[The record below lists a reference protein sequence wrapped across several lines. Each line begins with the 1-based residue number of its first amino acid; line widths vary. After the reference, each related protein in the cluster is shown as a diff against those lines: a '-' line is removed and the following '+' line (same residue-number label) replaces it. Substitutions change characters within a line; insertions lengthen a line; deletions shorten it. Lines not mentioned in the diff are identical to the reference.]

1 VLEAGGNPHDVES
14 ERRGRRM
21 IGFVF
26 DRLIQAVL
34 TLFAISIIVFALS
47 RATGSPV
54 DLFLPADATEEDVA
68 QIEERLGL
76 HRSLPEQ
83 YLFFLKDGFTNGF
96 GQSLRYR
103 VDTAAEVVQDRVA
116 PTFYL
121 AGLALGLV
129 LVVGTPLGILSALF
143 RGSPFDLVLRVL
155 MTLVQAAPL
164 FLVALLA
171 IAIISVELGWL
182 PTSGYGLKES
192 ILPASIL
199 ALSALPGVVR
209 LLRSSTI
216 GALSS
221 EYVRFA
227 RIKGVPESVV
237 ILKHA
242 VLNALVAPL
251 TFFGTL
257 AALFLTGTVVTE
269 TIFAWP
275 GLGSLAVASVRS
287 RDFPVVQAIILFF
300 ALIFVVV
307 NFTVDVLYAVID
319 PRIRYW

>member
-1 VLEAGGNPHDVES
+1 
-14 ERRGRRM
+14 M
-21 IGFVF
+21 IGFVL
-26 DRLIQAVL
+26 DRAAQGLI
-34 TLFAISIIVFALS
+34 TLFVVSVVVFALS
-47 RATGSPV
+47 RMTGSPV
-54 DLFLPADATEEDVA
+54 DLLLPADATEADVRA
-68 QIEERLGL
+68 IEERLGL

-83 YLFFLKDGFTNGF
+83 YLYFMKDGLTNGF

-103 VDTAAEVVQDRVA
+103 IDTAAEVVQDRVA
-116 PTFYL
+116 ATFYL
-121 AGLALGLV
+121 AAAALV
-129 LVVGTPLGILSALF
+129 LVLLIGTPLGIISALY
-143 RGSPFDLVLRVL
+143 RGSPLDLSVRFL
-155 MTLVQAAPL
+155 MTIVQATPL
-164 FLVALLA
+164 FLVGILA
-171 IAIISVELGWL
+171 IRIISVEFGWL
-182 PTSGYGLKES
+182 PTSGYGVRQA
-192 ILPASIL
+192 IMPASIL

-227 RIKGVPESVV
+227 RIKGVPEYIV
-237 ILKHA
+237 ITKHA

-275 GLGSLAVASVRS
+275 GLGSLAVTSVTS

-300 ALIFVVV
+300 GLIFVVI
-307 NFTVDVLYAVID
+307 NFIVDILYAIID
-319 PRIRYW
+319 PRIRYWK

>member
-1 VLEAGGNPHDVES
+1 
-14 ERRGRRM
+14 M
-21 IGFVF
+21 IGFAVE
-26 DRLIQAVL
+26 RLVQALL
-34 TLFAISIIVFALS
+34 TLFTISLIVFALS

-54 DLFLPADATEEDVA
+54 DLLLPADATEEDVA

-83 YLFFLKDGFTNGF
+83 YLYFVKDGMTNGF
-96 GQSLRYR
+96 GQSLRFR

-121 AGLALGLV
+121 AGFALGLV
-129 LVVGTPLGILSALF
+129 LVVGTPLGILSAIY
-143 RGSPFDLVLRVL
+143 RGTMIDLSVRVL
-155 MTLVQAAPL
+155 MTLVQATPL

-171 IAIISVELGWL
+171 IRVISVEYGLL
-182 PTSGYGLKES
+182 PTSGYGVKES

-199 ALSALPGVVR
+199 AMSAMPGVVR

-227 RIKGVPESVV
+227 RIKGVPEPVV

-307 NFTVDVLYAVID
+307 NFIVDVLYAMVD
-319 PRIRYW
+319 PRIRYWK

>member
-1 VLEAGGNPHDVES
+1 
-14 ERRGRRM
+14 M
-21 IGFVF
+21 IGFVL
-26 DRLIQAVL
+26 DRAVQAAL
-34 TLFAISIIVFALS
+34 TLVVISVIVFGLT
-47 RATGSPV
+47 RMTGSPV
-54 DLFLPADATEEDVA
+54 DLLLPADATPADVKA
-68 QIEERLGL
+68 IEKRLGL

-83 YLFFLKDGFTNGF
+83 YLYFVKDGMVNGF

-103 VDTAAEVVQDRVA
+103 VNTASEVVQERISA
-116 PTFYL
+116 TFYL
-121 AGLALGLV
+121 ALFSLALV
-129 LVVGTPLGILSALF
+129 LVIGTPLGIVSAMY
-143 RGSPFDLVLRVL
+143 RGSPFDLGVRVM
-155 MTLVQAAPL
+155 MTLVQATPL

-171 IAIISVELGWL
+171 IRVISVEFGWL
-182 PTSGYGLKES
+182 PTSGYGVKHA

-199 ALSALPGVVR
+199 AMSALPGVVR

-227 RIKGVPESVV
+227 RIKGVPERVV

-275 GLGSLAVASVRS
+275 GLGSLAVSSVRS

-307 NFTVDVLYAVID
+307 NFVVDILYAVVD
-319 PRIRYW
+319 PRIRYWR